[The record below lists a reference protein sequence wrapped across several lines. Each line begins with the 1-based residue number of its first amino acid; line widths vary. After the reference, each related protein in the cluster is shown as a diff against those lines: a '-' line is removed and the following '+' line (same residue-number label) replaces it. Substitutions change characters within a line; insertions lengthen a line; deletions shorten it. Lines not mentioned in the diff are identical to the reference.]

1 VRPDYALQFLKNFTM
16 SNTSQENS
24 QQAARPLFREA
35 AISHQGHR
43 MYGTVIL
50 QYPEI
55 FKWLT
60 AAIVVMMGLLIAFF
74 FLFSTTRKAQANGV
88 LIPAAGLIKVIPVQA
103 GIIMENISAKGK
115 P

>member
-1 VRPDYALQFLKNFTM
+1 M

-60 AAIVVMMGLLIAFF
+60 AIIVVLNLKLLADTFGLTAWFTK
-74 FLFSTTRKAQANGV
+74 SN
-88 LIPAAGLIKVIPVQA
+88 
-103 GIIMENISAKGK
+103 
-115 P
+115 